1 MWTEDKTRSVDEV
14 IRKAAEARDKDDLA
28 EALLQVED
36 ETGYRIEFIYDIF
49 TEALSDEDLT
59 REEAEDPEK
68 ILPVWEQVITTAYEY
83 DY

>member
-1 MWTEDKTRSVDEV
+1 MWIKNKMQHVDAV

-36 ETGYRIEFIYDIF
+36 ETGYRIDFIYDIF
-49 TEALSDEDLT
+49 TEAIIDEDLT
-59 REEAEDPEK
+59 REEAEDPER
-68 ILPVWEQVITTAYEY
+68 ILPIWDQVITTAYEL

>member
-1 MWTEDKTRSVDEV
+1 MWTREKTKRVNDV

-36 ETGYRIEFIYDIF
+36 ETGYNIGFIYDIF
-49 TEALSDEDLT
+49 TEAVAEEDLT
-59 REEAEDPEK
+59 REEAEDPER
-68 ILPVWEQVITTAYEY
+68 ILPVWEEVITTAYEF

>member
-1 MWTEDKTRSVDEV
+1 MWTQRKTSRVDDV

-28 EALLQVED
+28 EALLQVEE
-36 ETGYRIEFIYDIF
+36 ETGYDIGFIYDIF
-49 TEALSDEDLT
+49 TETLIDEDLT
-59 REEAEDPEK
+59 REEAEDPER